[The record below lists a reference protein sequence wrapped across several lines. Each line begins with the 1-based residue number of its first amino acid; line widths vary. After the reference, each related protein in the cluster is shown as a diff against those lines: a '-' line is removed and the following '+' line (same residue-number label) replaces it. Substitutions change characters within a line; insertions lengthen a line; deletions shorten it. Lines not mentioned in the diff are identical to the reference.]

1 MEQTKKKA
9 GEFIKNARLEK
20 RFTQAELAALV
31 GIGTSMM
38 SMIESGHSFSVDT
51 SDALAVALDLDPN
64 ALRSIAELPQIDDVA
79 LLRASQY
86 AHLDIDTRRPLVLN
100 AIRKLLRLSDD
111 SLRIVI
117 QQMGAFPDDRE
128 VGSPSKGDSKTTG
141 AVPKRPGPRRRR
153 ND

>member
-1 MEQTKKKA
+1 MEQAKKKA
-9 GEFIKNARLEK
+9 GEFIRNARLDK
-20 RFTQAELAALV
+20 SMTQAELAARV

-64 ALRSIAELPQIDDVA
+64 ALRSIAELPLIDDVA

-86 AHLDIDTRRPLVLN
+86 AQLDIDTRRPLVLH
-100 AIRKLLRLSDD
+100 AIRKLLRLSDE

-117 QQMGAFPDDRE
+117 QQMGAFPDDRKTD
-128 VGSPSKGDSKTTG
+128 SDSKGDSQSAGNVRKG
-141 AVPKRPGPRRRR
+141 SGPRSRR
-153 ND
+153 NS

>member
-1 MEQTKKKA
+1 MEQAKKKA
-9 GEFIKNARLEK
+9 GEFIRNARLDK
-20 RFTQAELAALV
+20 GMTQAELAARV

-64 ALRSIAELPQIDDVA
+64 ALRSIAELPLIDDVA

-86 AHLDIDTRRPLVLN
+86 AQLDIDTRRPLVLH
-100 AIRKLLRLSDD
+100 AIRKLLRLSDE

-128 VGSPSKGDSKTTG
+128 VGTSNKGDSQAAG
-141 AVPKRPGPRRRR
+141 NVRKRSGPRSRR
-153 ND
+153 NN

>member
-1 MEQTKKKA
+1 MEQAKKKA
-9 GEFIKNARLEK
+9 GEFIKRSRLDK
-20 RFTQAELAALV
+20 NMTQAELAAAV

-64 ALRSIAELPQIDDVA
+64 ALRSIAGLPIIDDVA
-79 LLRASQY
+79 LLRAAQY

-100 AIRKLLRLSDD
+100 AIRKLLRLSDS

-117 QQMGAFPDDRE
+117 QQMGAFPDDHE
-128 VGSPSKGDSKTTG
+128 SQAADKGDSEAAG
-141 AVPKRPGPRRRR
+141 NVRKRTGPRRRR
-153 ND
+153 NH